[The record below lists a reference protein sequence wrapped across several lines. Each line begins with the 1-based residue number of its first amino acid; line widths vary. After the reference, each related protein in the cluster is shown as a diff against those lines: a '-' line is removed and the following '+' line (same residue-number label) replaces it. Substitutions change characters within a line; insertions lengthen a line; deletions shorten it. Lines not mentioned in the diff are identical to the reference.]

1 MAQFAADNQAIH
13 TLQSLMQRAGISSQR
28 ALAAKA
34 EVSRWQVQQ
43 LHQGKASKMRLA
55 VLEQLAAALDCSLA
69 ELLAVFDT
77 APLAPLEAT
86 AADGALRQEYARLQL
101 HLEQQAQDLRHQF
114 QVEALGILESW
125 LTYWPTAAKAATE
138 QGLEAKKLLP
148 LVQPVER
155 LVASWGV
162 TTIGTVGEE
171 LSYDPQRHQ
180 LVRGVAQSGALV
192 RVSHVGYHH
201 GDRLLLRAKVVPS
214 RGTGPL

>member
-1 MAQFAADNQAIH
+1 MAPSAADNQTVSQTH
-13 TLQSLMQRAGISSQR
+13 TLQGLMQRAGIPSQR
-28 ALAAKA
+28 ALAEKA

-43 LHQGKASKMRLA
+43 LHQGKVSRMRLA

-77 APLAPLEAT
+77 APPAPLET
-86 AADGALRQEYARLQL
+86 IAADEALRQEYARLQL
-101 HLEQQAQDLRHQF
+101 RLEQQAQDLRHQF

-138 QGLEAKKLLP
+138 QSLEAKKLLP
-148 LVQPVER
+148 LVQPLER

-162 TTIGTVGEE
+162 TTIGTIGEE

-180 LVRGVAQSGALV
+180 LVRGTAQPGTLV
-192 RVSHVGYHH
+192 RINHVGYHH
-201 GDRLLLRAKVVPS
+201 GDRLLLRAKVV
-214 RGTGPL
+214 